1 MLKRELSAVM
11 PFHIVNVLSLAPLL
25 QQALQNL
32 SSHTTTSQDVITE
45 FSQKTLR
52 FLRSNYEVFVSAW
65 CDRLLTKVLPAYN
78 EPILTQLQ
86 LSLQPFTITS
96 HLPSLLSL
104 IY

>member
-1 MLKRELSAVM
+1 M

-32 SSHTTTSQDVITE
+32 STTTSQDVITE

-78 EPILTQLQ
+78 EPILTQLH

-96 HLPSLLSL
+96 HLP
-104 IY
+104 